1 MIVMVQMIKVIYF
14 ISFDEASEVCIVYS
28 LKDGSVS
35 GLLMMILSKAMRAA
49 DVHMMASMA
58 A

>member
-1 MIVMVQMIKVIYF
+1 MIKVIYF

-35 GLLMMILSKAMRAA
+35 GLLMMILSKAMRAV